1 MAVVEAPKRPKWV
14 RPLVDYGGLALFLV
28 GYIVHHRDLV
38 LATWWL
44 VAGSAIGLIVGLVV
58 EKRLATMPL
67 LAGGAALIFG
77 GLTLAFHDS
86 RFLKV
91 KPTIINLA
99 FAAFLLGGTLLK
111 RNPLKHLIGEAL
123 HMTDEGWRK
132 LTLRYGLYFLFV
144 ALLNEVVWRT
154 QSNDIW
160 VAFRF
165 PGLQIL
171 ALLFS
176 FSQVPLIM
184 KSAHQAEGDPEAE
197 KPASPDE

>member
-1 MAVVEAPKRPKWV
+1 MAQARKNPKWV
-14 RPLVDYGGLALFLV
+14 RPAVDYGGLVLFLI
-28 GYIVHHRDLV
+28 GFLIHRNLME
-38 LATWWL
+38 ATWWL
-44 VAGSAIGLIVGLVV
+44 VAGSAIGLIVGFVF

-67 LAGGAALIFG
+67 LAGGAALVFG
-77 GLTLAFHDS
+77 GLTLVFHDT

-99 FAAFLLGGTLLK
+99 FAVFLLGGTLLK

-123 HMTDEGWRK
+123 HLTDAGWRT

-144 ALLNEVVWRT
+144 ALLNEAVWRT
-154 QSNDIW
+154 QSDTTW
-160 VAFRF
+160 TFFRF
-165 PGLQIL
+165 PGLQVL

-184 KSAHQAEGDPEAE
+184 KSAAQAEAQHVGD
-197 KPASPDE
+197 KPVAADE

>member
-1 MAVVEAPKRPKWV
+1 
-14 RPLVDYGGLALFLV
+14 VDYGGLALFLV

-44 VAGSAIGLIVGLVV
+44 VGGSAIGLIIGLVV

-67 LAGGAALIFG
+67 LAGGAALVCG
-77 GLTLAFHDS
+77 GLTLAFHDP

-99 FAAFLLGGTLLK
+99 FAVFLLGGTLMK

-144 ALLNEVVWRT
+144 AMLNEVVWRT
-154 QSNDIW
+154 QTDTTW
-160 VAFRF
+160 TFFRF

-184 KSAHQAEGDPEAE
+184 KSAQQAEAEAS
-197 KPASPDE
+197 ADEPVATDE

>member
-1 MAVVEAPKRPKWV
+1 MALTSTQRKWV
-14 RPLVDYGGLALFLV
+14 RASVDYGGLVLFLV
-28 GYIVHHRDLV
+28 GYLVHRDLIK
-38 LATWWL
+38 ATWWL
-44 VAGSAIGLIVGLVV
+44 VAGSAIGLIVGFVA
-58 EKRLATMPL
+58 ERRLATMPL
-67 LAGGAALIFG
+67 LAGGAALVFG
-77 GLTLAFHDS
+77 GLTLVFHDT

-99 FAAFLLGGTLLK
+99 FAVFLLGGTLLK

-132 LTLRYGLYFLFV
+132 LTMRYGLYFLFV
-144 ALLNEVVWRT
+144 ALLNEAVWRT
-154 QSNDIW
+154 QSDATW
-160 VAFRF
+160 TFFRF

-184 KSAHQAEGDPEAE
+184 KSAHQAESDPAAD
-197 KPASPDE
+197 KPVTPDE

>member
-1 MAVVEAPKRPKWV
+1 MTLTSTQRKWV
-14 RPLVDYGGLALFLV
+14 RGAVDYGGLALFLV
-28 GYIVHHRDLV
+28 GYLIHRDLIK
-38 LATWWL
+38 ATWWL
-44 VAGSAIGLIVGLVV
+44 VAGSAIGLIVGFVA

-67 LAGGAALIFG
+67 LAGGAALVFG
-77 GLTLAFHDS
+77 GLTLIFHDT

-99 FAAFLLGGTLLK
+99 FAVFLLGGTLLK

-132 LTLRYGLYFLFV
+132 LTTRYGLYFLFV
-144 ALLNEVVWRT
+144 AMLNEAVWRT
-154 QSNDIW
+154 QSDATW
-160 VAFRF
+160 TFFRF

-184 KSAHQAEGDPEAE
+184 KSAEQAEGQPDAE
-197 KPASPDE
+197 KPVSPDE

>member
-1 MAVVEAPKRPKWV
+1 VTLTSSQRKWV
-14 RPLVDYGGLALFLV
+14 RAAVDYGGLALFLV
-28 GYIVHHRDLV
+28 GYLVHRDLIK
-38 LATWWL
+38 ATWWL
-44 VAGSAIGLIVGLVV
+44 VAGSAIGLIVGFVA

-67 LAGGAALIFG
+67 LAGGAALVFG
-77 GLTLAFHDS
+77 GLTLVFHDT
-86 RFLKV
+86 RFLKI

-99 FAAFLLGGTLLK
+99 FAAFLLGGTVLK

-123 HMTDEGWRK
+123 HMTDAGWRT

-144 ALLNEVVWRT
+144 ALLNEAVWRT
-154 QSNDIW
+154 QSDATW
-160 VAFRF
+160 TFFRF

-184 KSAHQAEGDPEAE
+184 KSAKAAETDPAAD
-197 KPASPDE
+197 KPVSPDE

>member
-1 MAVVEAPKRPKWV
+1 MALTSTQRKWV
-14 RPLVDYGGLALFLV
+14 RASVDYGGLALFLV
-28 GYIVHHRDLV
+28 GYLVHHDLMK
-38 LATWWL
+38 ATWWL
-44 VAGSAIGLIVGLVV
+44 VGGSALGLIVGFVA

-67 LAGGAALIFG
+67 LAGGAALVFG
-77 GLTLAFHDS
+77 GLTLIFHDT

-99 FAAFLLGGTLLK
+99 FAVFLLGGTILK

-132 LTLRYGLYFLFV
+132 LTMRYGFYFLFV
-144 ALLNEVVWRT
+144 ALLNEAVWRT
-154 QSNDIW
+154 QSDATW
-160 VAFRF
+160 TFFRF

-184 KSAHQAEGDPEAE
+184 RSTHQAENDPAAE
-197 KPASPDE
+197 KPAAPDE